1 MNALDTILNA
11 TPDTDATFSCAE
23 VSRIIGRHANTLR
36 KYETWGFISPVPRAS
51 NGYRKYSRVHALQ
64 ALLTVT
70 AFRTCFQE
78 WEGRRRMKRL
88 IALAVAGDFASART
102 LITEHRANLDEW
114 LARATG
120 AKGILARWKERGAEY
135 LVGADATDGLPNAG
149 SAGASQSDPVMRS
162 TAASLIGVAPDTLRD
177 WERNGLV
184 TPRRLPNGRRLYSKA
199 DIEKL
204 LVIRSLRNAGYSL
217 MGLVNLFRGKTAIE
231 DLTFARDRWDETL
244 RGLIAD
250 GALMEAVLDELDRA
264 RKASSGQGRR
274 GSRAR
279 R

>member
-1 MNALDTILNA
+1 MNAI
-11 TPDTDATFSCAE
+11 DAIMGGSDGGDVTFSCAE

-36 KYETWGFISPVPRAS
+36 KYETWGFISGVPRAA
-51 NGYRKYSRVHALQ
+51 NGYRKYSRGHALQ
-64 ALLTVT
+64 ALLAVT

-78 WEGRRRMKRL
+78 WEGRKRMKRL
-88 IALAVAGDFASART
+88 IALAVAKDFAPART
-102 LITEHRANLDEW
+102 LLAEHRANLDEW

-120 AKGILARWKERGAEY
+120 AKGILERWRANGAAVARGAATGQ
-135 LVGADATDGLPNAG
+135 VAPGMPDVPAMPDATL
-149 SAGASQSDPVMRS
+149 MRGE
-162 TAASLIGVAPDTLRD
+162 AAKTVGVAPDTLRD

-184 TPRRLPNGRRLYSKA
+184 TPTRLPNGRRLYSGS

-250 GALMEAVLDELDRA
+250 GALMETILDELE
-264 RKASSGQGRR
+264 RR
-274 GSRAR
+274 
-279 R
+279 